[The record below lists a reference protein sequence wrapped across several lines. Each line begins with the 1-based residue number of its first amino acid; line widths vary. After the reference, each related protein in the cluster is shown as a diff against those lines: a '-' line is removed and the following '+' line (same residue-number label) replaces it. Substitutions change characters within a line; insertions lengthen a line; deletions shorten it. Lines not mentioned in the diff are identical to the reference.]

1 MIQVPTLLEKTSSP
15 RGELSTGGDG
25 PAALLLSMSI
35 QLTATVEAEP
45 RADRVFERRIWTHPG
60 ICSECY
66 QRIKRI
72 HTRHGKWEREVDVH
86 TRTDD
91 AVLGYDDT
99 DGDGVFRPRTFCRTC
114 GGRGTVHSDI
124 LPLDVMVSRLGR
136 LADRLVEEGV
146 RLDRDSLYAFVRR
159 FKAVDELQGSD
170 RELYEA
176 AVWFAIER
184 QRGRLRSKM
193 ALQRRLRSG
202 EHLPD
207 LFDRD
212 D

>member
-1 MIQVPTLLEKTSSP
+1 MTIQ
-15 RGELSTGGDG
+15 
-25 PAALLLSMSI
+25 
-35 QLTATVEAEP
+35 QTATAEAEP
-45 RADRVFERRIWTHPG
+45 RADRAFERRIWTHPG

-72 HTRHGKWEREVDVH
+72 HTRQGKWAGREIDVH

-91 AVLGYDDT
+91 AILGYDDT
-99 DGDGVFRPRTFCRTC
+99 DADGVFHPRTFCRRC
-114 GGRGTVHSDI
+114 GGRGECHSDI
-124 LPLDVMVSRLGR
+124 LPMDVMVGRLGT
-136 LADRLVEEGV
+136 LADRLAEEGV

-159 FKAVDELQGSD
+159 FKAVDSLQGSD

-207 LFDRD
+207 FFTNDRS
-212 D
+212 